1 MTETSSTGHWTA
13 DAPVYHR
20 VPVSRRAFLTTALV
34 AGVGCTGAL
43 SRPSFLVDPEA
54 DAVESLRRAAR
65 YLWSRQANDGAW
77 HSNHYG
83 LLRSG
88 QSLTPFVLDALLQ
101 VPPSVYP
108 PEREKVVQA
117 VSFMLHNVDADGAL
131 GRADPSLPDYPNYAT
146 AFALKSLVR
155 VELPNRLINT
165 APMVDYLRGQQFT
178 EQNGWHP
185 HDAPYGAWGMGGD
198 VRTPPNAGHVDLSM
212 TRNVLQALAVMGVPP
227 DDPAMKKARV
237 YVERCHNYDTANVG
251 RLDGGFYF
259 STVVLDANKA
269 GEDGDGFRSYG
280 TATADGILSLLAL
293 GYGPT
298 DKRVQAAARWL
309 TAHHRS
315 DGATGFEGEAYR
327 RWPQGLRYYYGA
339 ASTEA
344 LRRLGSG
351 HKPSIREALL
361 PLQQPDGGWSNAE
374 DLVKED
380 DPLIATPFAVRAF
393 VNETGANLQ
402 G

>member
-1 MTETSSTGHWTA
+1 MAKSTSPGHQTT
-13 DAPVYHR
+13 DAPVYHH
-20 VPVSRRAFLTTALV
+20 VPVSRRAFLTTALL
-34 AGVGCTGAL
+34 AGAGCTGAL

-65 YLWSRQANDGAW
+65 YLWSQQADDGAW

-101 VPPSVYP
+101 VPQSVYQ
-108 PEREKVVQA
+108 PERKKVVQA

-165 APMVDYLRGQQFT
+165 APMVDYLRRQQFT

-227 DDPAMKKARV
+227 DGPAMQKARV
-237 YVERCHNYDTANVG
+237 YVERCHNYDAGKPGT
-251 RLDGGFYF
+251 LDGGFYF

-269 GEDGDGFRSYG
+269 GEDGDRFRSYG

-309 TAHHRS
+309 TAHHRAN
-315 DGATGFEGEAYR
+315 GATGFEGEAYR
-327 RWPQGLRYYYGA
+327 RWPQGLRYYYAA

-344 LRRLGSG
+344 LRRLGLAREPRVS
-351 HKPSIREALL
+351 EALR
-361 PLQQPDGGWSNAE
+361 PLQQPDGSWSNAE